1 MTLDPARL
9 TRPLDQ
15 DTYTLLRSGVQ
26 DDPQI
31 NVYINEQG
39 DFAVLDP
46 MPVMDYAAYER
57 RSEKLGLQAYAKN
70 SGGLEARL
78 QKVQHLIPDGG
89 GVLEIGAANAAF
101 LELAQNAVPA
111 SRYAAIEPDQ
121 NTRPDRDRL
130 SWLTQYDEIEE
141 ARAGGER
148 FDLVMLFHVFEHIP
162 EPDVFLAEARS
173 LLAEGG
179 SLLIEVPCLHDPL
192 LTLYENADY
201 QAFYFQRQHPFVYS
215 APSLE
220 RVLKHSGFVVRTS
233 IPHQRYGIE
242 NHLQWLSAGKPGGN
256 ARFRELFGTTDL
268 AYRAALEAQGTT
280 DTIII
285 EAVAA

>member
-1 MTLDPARL
+1 MSVDVARL
-9 TRPLDQ
+9 TKPLDQ

-26 DDPQI
+26 DDPAVS
-31 NVYINEQG
+31 VYINEQG

-78 QKVQHLIPDGG
+78 DKVRNLIPEGG
-89 GVLEIGAANAAF
+89 RVLEIGAANAAF
-101 LELAQNAVPA
+101 LELAHDAVPA

-121 NTRPDRDRL
+121 NTKPDRDRL
-130 SWLTQYDEIEE
+130 SWLTQYDGIEE
-141 ARAGGER
+141 ARGSGER
-148 FDLVMLFHVFEHIP
+148 FDLIMLFHVFEHIP
-162 EPDVFLAEARS
+162 EPDTFLAEARG

-179 SLLIEVPCLHDPL
+179 ALLIEVPCLHDPL
-192 LTLYENADY
+192 LTLYESADY

-220 RVLKHSGFVVRTS
+220 RVLRHNGFAVRTS

-256 ARFRELFGTTDL
+256 ARFRELFGVTDV
-268 AYRAALEAQGTT
+268 AYRAALEAQGTA
-280 DTIII
+280 DTIIVA
-285 EAVAA
+285 AVAG